1 MCKFACSKHKNS
13 MRKTRWA
20 HARIAWGLLPLLFLI
35 MSGCRQH
42 HTSPTRS
49 AYYWSTT
56 WETDSAL
63 TSFLQSNGVGKLY
76 LRFFD
81 VVVDDN
87 GKVMPNATLRFA
99 DSIPDNMEV
108 VPTVFI
114 VNDCMKKDVGD
125 LSHLLMKRILQM
137 CETHDV
143 PNVKEIQIDCDWS
156 PSTRNTY
163 FGMLSQLRDSLHTK
177 GLRLSATIR
186 LHQLGEGPPPV
197 DHGVLMMY
205 NTGDV
210 SNKDKNPILDLDDCA
225 PYLPNLSKYD
235 LPLSAAYPVFS
246 WDLLFRNDRFVGI
259 MHGDDLPIIEG
270 DTIIT
275 REVTLATI
283 QKAKEAIQRIKPSA
297 NDEVILFDISKDNIQ
312 RIKQYHYEK
321 IYNH

>member
-1 MCKFACSKHKNS
+1 MLKHKSS
-13 MRKTRWA
+13 MRKAIRA
-20 HARIAWGLLPLLFLI
+20 DFRIVWGLLPLLSLI
-35 MSGCRQH
+35 VAGCHRH
-42 HTSPTRS
+42 DTPPKRS

-56 WETDSAL
+56 WESDSAL
-63 TSFLQSNGVGKLY
+63 TSFLESNGVDKIY

-81 VVVDDN
+81 VVVDDDD
-87 GKVMPNATLRFA
+87 KVMPNATLRFA
-99 DSIPDNMEV
+99 DAVPDSIEV

-114 VNDCMKKDVGD
+114 VNGCMKKDVSNLD
-125 LSHLLMKRILQM
+125 QLLMKRILQM

-143 PNVKEIQIDCDWS
+143 LNVKEIQIDCDWS
-156 PSTRNTY
+156 PSTRKSY
-163 FGMLSQLRDSLHTK
+163 FDMLSRLRSSLHAK

-186 LHQLGEGPPPV
+186 LHQLGEAPPPV

-246 WDLLFRNDRFVGI
+246 WDLLFRESHFVGI
-259 MHGDDLPIIEG
+259 LHGDDLPVIEG

-275 REVTLATI
+275 REVALETI

-297 NDEVILFDISKDNIQ
+297 NDEVILFEISKDNIQ
-312 RIKQYHYEK
+312 RINHYHYEK

>member
-1 MCKFACSKHKNS
+1 MCKFACSKDENS
-13 MRKTRWA
+13 MRKTRRA
-20 HARIAWGLLPLLFLI
+20 HIWMVWGLLPLLFLI
-35 MSGCRQH
+35 MSGCRRQN
-42 HTSPTRS
+42 TTPTRS

-56 WETDSAL
+56 WETDSAM
-63 TSFLQSNGVGKLY
+63 TSFLQSNDVGKLY

-81 VVVDDN
+81 VVVNDE

-99 DSIPDNMEV
+99 DLVPDSMEV

-114 VNDCMKKDVGD
+114 LNGCLKKDVGN
-125 LSHLLMKRILQM
+125 LSQLLMKRILQM

-143 PNVKEIQIDCDWS
+143 MNVKEIQIDCDWS
-156 PSTRNTY
+156 PSTRKTY
-163 FGMLSQLRDSLHTK
+163 FEMLSQLRDSLHTK

-186 LHQLGEGPPPV
+186 LHQLGEAPPPV
-197 DHGVLMMY
+197 DRGVLMMY

-210 SNKDKNPILDLDDCA
+210 GNKDKNPILELDDCA

-235 LPLSAAYPVFS
+235 LPLSTAYPVFS

-259 MHGDDLPIIEG
+259 MHGDDLPVIEG

-275 REVTLATI
+275 REVPLETI

-297 NDEVILFDISKDNIQ
+297 NDEVILFDISKDNIK

-321 IYNH
+321 IYSH